1 MNPKRR
7 KKPKTPGQVYRRSFF
22 LSFSICLLV
31 LCSLT
36 AFFVLSGGSIL
47 SGETEPVQGSA
58 EVPYPTSSSAEASS
72 LSAKEEDC
80 LTVLF
85 MGVKDSDSVSNT
97 YLLAR
102 FDPVRGR
109 IPVVSLPPQTMV
121 VRPDG
126 DPTPHPLWETY
137 RYGGRSLAVKALSNT
152 LGVPIDRYVVID
164 WKSFQQ
170 AAEWIGPVQ
179 YALRYALNYQDEE
192 RSIRLTQGLQLVDGQ
207 KALDIVTYPSYA
219 GGETTRSEITA
230 ELAVKIIGDKLSLA
244 SSPAAES
251 LFKKIVNRVETDI
264 TYRDFETRR
273 AAAAAMSGKDAVIQL
288 PLDGGWPNTK
298 EYRLSQNFLR
308 QIQTYFGSE
317 KPEEK
322 GEDMSSSS
330 SENHYDVQ
338 RRDVPWN

>member
-1 MNPKRR
+1 MNRKRR
-7 KKPKTPGQVYRRSFF
+7 KKPKTLGQIYRRSFF

-31 LCSLT
+31 LCSVT
-36 AFFVLSGGSIL
+36 AFFVLSGGNIL
-47 SGETEPVQGSA
+47 SGEAEPVQGSA
-58 EVPYPTSSSAEASS
+58 EVPYPVSGSAVPS
-72 LSAKEEDC
+72 LSAQEADC

-126 DPTPHPLWETY
+126 DSTPHPLWETY

-164 WKSFQQ
+164 QKSFQQ
-170 AAEWIGPVQ
+170 AAEWLGPVQ

-192 RSIRLTQGLQLVDGQ
+192 RSIRLSQGLQLVDGQ

-219 GGETTRSEITA
+219 GGETTRSEIMA

-264 TYRDFETRR
+264 TYMDFETRR
-273 AAAAAMSGKDAVIQL
+273 AAAAAMSGKDAAIQL

-298 EYRLSQNFLR
+298 EYRLSQNFLQ
-308 QIQTYFGSE
+308 QIQTYFGT
-317 KPEEK
+317 EEK
-322 GEDMSSSS
+322 GEDRPTDS
-330 SENHYDVQ
+330 SEENH
-338 RRDVPWN
+338 